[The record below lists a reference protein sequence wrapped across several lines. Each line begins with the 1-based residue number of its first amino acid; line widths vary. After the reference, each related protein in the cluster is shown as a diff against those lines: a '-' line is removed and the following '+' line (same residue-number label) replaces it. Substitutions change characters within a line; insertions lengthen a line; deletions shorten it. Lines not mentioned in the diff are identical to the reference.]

1 MNVPNPRSVSPL
13 RWVTATVVPV
23 LVVTWGHNRSS
34 LSTSGALLAL
44 IVGFILSLAHYSFF
58 LSLIAFFVSSSKA
71 TKFKQEVKRGY
82 EGDFKEGGQ
91 RNWLQVLCNGGM
103 ALELSLLY
111 LLDLGSADLP
121 VDFRWVSDI
130 KHYAVLQCSSPS
142 AGTTTAAAGW
152 AWRCWGRSPAAMATP
167 GPASLAD
174 PFLITIFHTVLHYG
188 AR

>member
-1 MNVPNPRSVSPL
+1 MY
-13 RWVTATVVPV
+13 
-23 LVVTWGHNRSS
+23 S
-34 LSTSGALLAL
+34 L
-44 IVGFILSLAHYSFF
+44 HFF

-82 EGDFKEGGQ
+82 EGHFKEGGQ

-130 KHYAVLQCSSPS
+130 QHYAVLQ
-142 AGTTTAAAGW
+142 
-152 AWRCWGRSPAAMATP
+152 
-167 GPASLAD
+167 L
-174 PFLITIFHTVLHYG
+174 L
-188 AR
+188 

>member
-1 MNVPNPRSVSPL
+1 MDVPVPRSVSPL

-44 IVGFILSLAHYSFF
+44 VVGFILSLAHYSFF

-130 KHYAVLQCSSPS
+130 QHYAVLQ
-142 AGTTTAAAGW
+142 
-152 AWRCWGRSPAAMATP
+152 
-167 GPASLAD
+167 L
-174 PFLITIFHTVLHYG
+174 L
-188 AR
+188 